1 MKKDKANIKVMV
13 GLSGGVDSAVALALL
28 KEQGYNVE
36 AAFMRNWDSLLNND
50 VSGNP
55 TLHDPTCPQEVDF
68 ADAQNVAFALGI
80 KLHRVDF
87 VKEYWDNVFT
97 YFLEEYAVGRTPNPD
112 IFCNKYI
119 KFDAFL
125 KWALAHGADYVATG
139 HYAKL
144 AREDGVLK
152 LKKSADKNKDQT
164 YFLSQLSKS
173 QLEKSMFPL
182 GDIPKTKVRAIAASL
197 NLSPAK
203 KKDSTGICFIGE
215 RHFRDFLK
223 NYIPAQ
229 HGIIVD
235 INTNKKIGTHSGV
248 YYYTLGQRRGLGIGG
263 LKDYPENKRWYVC
276 KKDVVNN
283 ILYVANDDQ
292 DEHLKSDKIS
302 LTHVNFINEELP
314 NGSKLNVKLRY
325 RQKDLP
331 ATYVKDE
338 SGSYLVFPRSYYAV
352 TPGQAAVFYD
362 GDTCLGGAIIHDVF
376 YKGKKVN

>member
-28 KEQGYNVE
+28 KKEGYDVE

-55 TLHDPTCPQEVDF
+55 TLYDPTCPQEVDYN
-68 ADAQNVAFALGI
+68 DAKAVAETLGV

-87 VKEYWDNVFT
+87 VKEYWDNVFS
-97 YFLEEYAVGRTPNPD
+97 YFLSEYEVGRTPNPD

-125 KWALAHGADYVATG
+125 AWALEMGADYIATG

-144 AREDGVLK
+144 EEVNGELVM
-152 LKKSADKNKDQT
+152 KKSADKNKDQT
-164 YFLSQLSKS
+164 YFLSQLSQA
-173 QLEKSMFPL
+173 QLKRTLFPL
-182 GDIPKTKVRAIAASL
+182 GDIPKSKVREIAEKL

-229 HGIIVD
+229 DGVIVD
-235 INTNKKIGTHSGV
+235 INTGKEIGTHTGV

-283 ILYVANDDQ
+283 ILYVANDDE
-292 DEHLKSDKIS
+292 DEHLKSDKIT
-302 LTHVNFINEELP
+302 LTDVNFINEELKSGTP
-314 NGSKLNVKLRY
+314 LNVKLRY

-331 ATYVKDE
+331 ATYYKNKD
-338 SGSYLVFPRSYYAV
+338 GAYLLFPKPYLAV
-352 TPGQAAVFYD
+352 TPGQAAVFYID
-362 GDTCLGGAIIHDVF
+362 EVCLGGAIIGDLF
-376 YKGKKVN
+376 YKGKKIN